1 MVPTIHPLKD
11 KDVEVFFVRELL
23 YWVVTYDAI
32 WVPKPRSNA
41 CKVSG
46 RSPEIVVIEE
56 IP

>member
-46 RSPEIVVIEE
+46 WSPEIVVIEE